1 MIFLY
6 LLSHNSLQI
15 SNKLNSMIVKKIRG
29 MIIVFPS
36 EDVMNK
42 VLKDAEI
49 KPEEIEDV
57 KNDKQ

>member
-1 MIFLY
+1 
-6 LLSHNSLQI
+6 
-15 SNKLNSMIVKKIRG
+15 MIVKKIRG

-36 EDVMNK
+36 EDIMNK